1 MDQHHMEGH
10 MMEGHITAHGGG
22 ELPSDNASTFCHGN
36 GMIMYM
42 DGMVLYIIWRNKIF
56 ERPSRARSF
65 SFSFEFDFLGWL
77 VLVFLVHYLLALIQL
92 TSPTNQSSPGFHLSM
107 RGGHRCLS
115 LLLPSW
121 TLDSRGKFLCA
132 CGGVVA
138 FAVAVEGL
146 TKLRYY
152 QQQQQQLQQQRR
164 SSSSLL
170 VMLVPLLHGLQ
181 ALAGYLLMLIAMT
194 YSVELLLSVMIG
206 LALGYQFF
214 FYRSPAAHRGISAN
228 PCCDFLL
235 LLSKDNN
242 IGVVPDNNNSNN
254 SSNHN
259 NGDNSVAAATTT
271 TGGCCDPLLP
281 HTAAAGT

>member
-1 MDQHHMEGH
+1 
-10 MMEGHITAHGGG
+10 
-22 ELPSDNASTFCHGN
+22 
-36 GMIMYM
+36 
-42 DGMVLYIIWRNKIF
+42 
-56 ERPSRARSF
+56 
-65 SFSFEFDFLGWL
+65 
-77 VLVFLVHYLLALIQL
+77 
-92 TSPTNQSSPGFHLSM
+92 M

-152 QQQQQQLQQQRR
+152 QQQQQQQQQLQQQRR
-164 SSSSLL
+164 SSPSLL
-170 VMLVPLLHGLQ
+170 VMLVPFLHGLQ

-235 LLSKDNN
+235 LLVSKDN
-242 IGVVPDNNNSNN
+242 VVPDNNNSNN

-259 NGDNSVAAATTT
+259 NGNDNSIAATTTTT

-281 HTAAAGT
+281 HTAAGGTG